1 MNDLAERERN
11 KYERMWDVT
20 AYRNHAPGEALATR
34 AFNEMGMRKGD
45 KIIDF
50 GCGTGRPAVQFQRMG
65 AAVIGV
71 DHATNCLDPN
81 MNITFLQCCLWDMPP
96 DLLSDYGYCTD
107 VMEHIPPEKVD
118 AVLSE
123 IKRIVRNKVFFQI
136 ATFPDG
142 MGKRIGET
150 LHLSVHGP
158 EWWKAK
164 LSEHWGSVIV
174 SGTRN
179 CIAIVQ

>member
-1 MNDLAERERN
+1 MTDLAERERD

-20 AYRNHAPGEALATR
+20 AYRNHSPGEALATR
-34 AFNEMGMRKGD
+34 AFTEMGMNKGD
-45 KIIDF
+45 NLIDF
-50 GCGTGRPAVQFQRMG
+50 GCGTGRPAAQFQRLG
-65 AAVIGV
+65 AAVIGI
-71 DHATNCLDPN
+71 DHATNCLDQGVG
-81 MNITFLQCCLWDMPP
+81 ITFLQCCLWDLPP
-96 DLLSDYGYCTD
+96 DLTAAYGYCTD

-118 AVLSE
+118 DVLSE
-123 IKRIVRNKVFFQI
+123 IRRVVTNKVFFQI

-164 LSEHWGSVIV
+164 LSEHWGNVIV

-179 CIAIVQ
+179 CIAIAH

>member
-1 MNDLAERERN
+1 MKELAERERQ
-11 KYERMWDVT
+11 KYERMWNVS
-20 AYRNHAPGEALATR
+20 AYRNYAPGEKLAHT
-34 AFNEMGMRKGD
+34 AFSEMAMKPGD
-45 KIIDF
+45 KLIDF
-50 GCGTGRPAVQFQRMG
+50 GCGTGRPAMEFQRLG
-65 AAVIGV
+65 ASVLGV
-71 DHATNCLDPN
+71 DHATNCLDQGS
-81 MNITFLQCCLWDMPP
+81 NITFLQCCLWDMPP
-96 DLLSDYGYCTD
+96 NLLTDYGYCTD

-150 LHLSVHGP
+150 LHLTVQHP
-158 EWWKAK
+158 DWWKAK
-164 LSEHWGSVIV
+164 LSEHWGSVIMC
-174 SGTRN
+174 GDRN

>member
-1 MNDLAERERN
+1 MDDLAAREKN
-11 KYERMWDVT
+11 KYERMWDVP
-20 AYRNHAPGEALATR
+20 AYRNHAPGEQLAR
-34 AFNEMGMRKGD
+34 SAFIDMGMSKGD
-45 KIIDF
+45 TLIDF
-50 GCGTGRPAVQFQRMG
+50 GCGTGRPAKQFQSLG
-65 AAVIGV
+65 AKVTGI
-71 DHATNCLDPN
+71 DHATNCLDPDVSIN
-81 MNITFLQCCLWDMPP
+81 FLQGCLWELPP
-96 DLLSDYGYCTD
+96 DLRSDYGYCTD

-123 IKRIVRNKVFFQI
+123 IKRVVAKKVFFQI

-158 EWWKAK
+158 DWWQVK
-164 LSEHWGSVIV
+164 LSEHWGSVIIR
-174 SGTRN
+174 GNRN